1 MVLEQALG
9 KIGLKPAFST
19 KFKEAVPKTEVLEQP
34 QLLIV
39 PFYHKFSKS
48 KPAGRLIETPE
59 RRQQT
64 KRLSAASERANK
76 FAAQLR

>member
-34 QLLIV
+34 
-39 PFYHKFSKS
+39 H
-48 KPAGRLIETPE
+48 
-59 RRQQT
+59 
-64 KRLSAASERANK
+64 LSHHR
-76 FAAQLR
+76 FH

>member
-34 QLLIV
+34 Q
-39 PFYHKFSKS
+39 FYRSFCEGCGKKF
-48 KPAGRLIETPE
+48 
-59 RRQQT
+59 
-64 KRLSAASERANK
+64 
-76 FAAQLR
+76 

>member
-39 PFYHKFSKS
+39 NCSFFPFTFYFLSD
-48 KPAGRLIETPE
+48 AARLFLHAKIY
-59 RRQQT
+59 
-64 KRLSAASERANK
+64 KL
-76 FAAQLR
+76 